1 MGRTV
6 LASRVRHPPTWGPV
20 SRWSLPDPSTRVA
33 TLPDPARR
41 RAPAPK
47 RPSFEGWLLITGGGI
62 AMLGSVLPWSVMT
75 TGDRVHSA
83 AGTTGDGRVT
93 LLLGLILVAAG
104 VLTLL
109 GVAARWLAIT
119 AIACAIMLTVIAAY
133 DAVDLSAFGNA
144 GDELAS
150 LEMGH
155 GLVITVIGGVLAAV
169 GAARCVARSAIAAN
183 W

>member
-1 MGRTV
+1 
-6 LASRVRHPPTWGPV
+6 
-20 SRWSLPDPSTRVA
+20 
-33 TLPDPARR
+33 
-41 RAPAPK
+41 
-47 RPSFEGWLLITGGGI
+47 
-62 AMLGSVLPWSVMT
+62 MLGSVLPWSVMT

-83 AGTTGDGRVT
+83 AGTAGDGRVT

-119 AIACAIMLTVIAAY
+119 AISCAIMLTVIAAY

-169 GAARCVARSAIAAN
+169 GRGPLRRPIGHRRPLVGPRERLAGGRHRR
-183 W
+183 